1 MIYVL
6 VFRIAAVLSPPTL
19 PRFHLFVFNVLFFIL
34 FRIPIRLCPASKS
47 EGEKERKGKERNG
60 MEWNGMEWTGM
71 EWNGMEWN
79 SLVGIRVFTL
89 LIVAR
94 FDLGEK
100 VSSVQIKASKLMEV
114 CKIRIKKCR
123 RQRYMSKTG

>member
-47 EGEKERKGKERNG
+47 EGEKERKGKERK
-60 MEWNGMEWTGM
+60 
-71 EWNGMEWN
+71 
-79 SLVGIRVFTL
+79 
-89 LIVAR
+89 
-94 FDLGEK
+94 EK
-100 VSSVQIKASKLMEV
+100 EKERKGKRRKGKERKGKERKGKGKGKDRKGYSDYSVE
-114 CKIRIKKCR
+114 
-123 RQRYMSKTG
+123 